1 MGRTGRRIG
10 GVAALSLAAA
20 MLTVPP
26 AGATHPVLG
35 GGSGKGAGPIVTPA
49 AGNLGKGTVALNF
62 QVDYQAFDTF
72 SDRELLGFAAE
83 DREIHNLESVTTYS
97 VSASYGAGRFATFH
111 VAVPYVVRRG
121 IEESEPPDEIH
132 SHGDASGLGDAS
144 AHAHVRLF
152 GSEAWGIEVTG
163 IVALKVPTGQ
173 TRVRD
178 DAGNRFDAEFQPG
191 SGSWDPT
198 VGLAVS
204 EAYGPFALHG
214 AVRYTWVTEGV
225 LDTDLGDR
233 FNYDLAF
240 VYRVPPP
247 VRVDLVLEANGLWQD
262 RERRA
267 GEEDPDSGGQVLLVS
282 PGLRWRMHPRANA
295 YVSAGLPVFQ
305 DLNGDQN
312 EVRFRVL
319 AGVGGAF

>member
-1 MGRTGRRIG
+1 MAREGKRIG
-10 GVAALSLAAA
+10 GPVAFLLGVSLVAA
-20 MLTVPP
+20 P

-49 AGNLGKGTVALNF
+49 AGNLGKGTVAVNF
-62 QVDYQAFDTF
+62 QVDYQAFNTF
-72 SDRELLGFAAE
+72 SERELLEFAAE

-97 VSASYGAGRFATFH
+97 VSVSYGAGRFATFH

-132 SHGDASGLGDAS
+132 SHGDSSGLGDAS

-152 GSEAWGIEVTG
+152 GSEAWGVEATG
-163 IVALKVPTGQ
+163 IVALKAPTGQ

-178 DAGNRFDAEFQPG
+178 DAGSRFDAEFQPG

-214 AVRYTWVTEGV
+214 AVRYTWVNEGV

-247 VRVDLVLEANGLWQD
+247 LRVDLVMEANGLWQD
-262 RERRA
+262 RERRD
-267 GEEDPDSGGQVLLVS
+267 GVEDPDSGGRVLLVS

-305 DLNGDQN
+305 NLNGDQN
-312 EVRFRVL
+312 EVRYRVL